1 MQLVPMSDPADP
13 RLADYLHLTDSRLR
27 SSLEAPH
34 GLFMAESFSVIERAL
49 ETGHTPRSFLILP
62 EWRPQLER
70 LLAAAGVDPPVYE
83 GDSDLLRAT
92 TGFTLHRGALG
103 AFDRRPE
110 PSLDAVLHGAR
121 LVVVVE
127 DVVDHTNLGAIF
139 RSAAALGADAVLV
152 TARCADPLY
161 RRSIR
166 VSMGTVFQVPW
177 TRLGPW
183 RQAVADL
190 HERGFT
196 LDAMALA
203 DDAIP
208 LDRLPASART
218 ALLVGTEG
226 DGLSHGALASAD
238 RIVTIPMRHG
248 VDSLNVAAATAV
260 GLWEIVRHRGQGSPD
275 GACS

>member
-1 MQLVPMSDPADP
+1 MSDPADP

-110 PSLDAVLHGAR
+110 PPLDTVLHGAR

-238 RIVTIPMRHG
+238 RIVTIPMGHG